1 MLALAYQIKVDGKNN
16 SQFADI
22 TRTHWAKDYIE
33 SLADIGIISGVDAKH
48 FAPDQL
54 VTRAQFAVLLSEA

>member
-1 MLALAYQIKVDGKNN
+1 MLALAYQIKVDSKNN

-33 SLADIGIISGVDAKH
+33 SLADIGIIGGWMLNILH
-48 FAPDQL
+48 L
-54 VTRAQFAVLLSEA
+54 TNW